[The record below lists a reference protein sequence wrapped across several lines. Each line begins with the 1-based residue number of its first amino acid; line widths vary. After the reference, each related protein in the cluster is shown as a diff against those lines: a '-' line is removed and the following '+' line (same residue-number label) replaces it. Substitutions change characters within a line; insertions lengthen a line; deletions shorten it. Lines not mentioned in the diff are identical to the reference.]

1 MLDKVANIFVI
12 LLILNGIL
20 IFILELICFYI
31 DKFIEKPYFRT
42 LQDFHWN

>member
-1 MLDKVANIFVI
+1 MLDKVADIFVI

-31 DKFIEKPYFRT
+31 DKFIEKSPLRT
-42 LQDFHWN
+42 PRDFH